1 SDWSFFFA
9 QEFEINPHEIFVLV
23 TTDRTV
29 LDFDKFEELQDGST
43 IYLLQQEDQVLPVST
58 EEPIM
63 FIPHYDTLIRS
74 GMYEYYASEGQK
86 PLPYAFA
93 ELIDNAL
100 SATAKNT
107 GMRTIELRMLFD
119 ESNGKPAVVVLDN
132 GCGMTSKQLNNWAVY
147 RLSKFTRANS
157 TLISKHEGYVRP
169 DPVPRSLNSDISY
182 FGVGGKQAVFYIGH
196 SARMISKARNSP
208 DVHELVL
215 SKEDFERKEKNREDI
230 YSGIIRKRKP
240 GDSSHVN
247 NNDER
252 FLHSLIAE
260 EYGKESFTAVV
271 ITGILPEHITFLKQD
286 FQAWTRELAH
296 IYHYY
301 IHGVNGNDMSN
312 NAANSN
318 HLSKID
324 IQVTLQEKPSRCP
337 RVMNL
342 REVDD
347 DMQTLYINA
356 AADTFEFKVSTW
368 TRHWHGGGEL
378 WIRLWVLFWFLLA
391 LPDDEDDDNE
401 SGVQHQ
407 ARGKRPIFECFWN
420 GRLIPYTRV
429 HEFDWCAWPI
439 KGANK
444 DREPLPKE
452 CYSRFSGVLFTDDR
466 FQVSTNK
473 LTFVDLELKMRNKET
488 IFTRVVN
495 RQGQRTNIQ
504 KDFTQWLKHCHENL
518 DKQVKFLGFQE
529 IITRTDQQAKKKTHP
544 WATFSAIQLDGKIY
558 KTGQLVK
565 SQRTQ
570 PIHHGTVV
578 RFLLYGNH
586 NQDVFATGGQVEVS
600 LEPKGLHEMT
610 KIIPISKLDR
620 TVSDEAIKKSIENDI
635 AKLPHILKVDWP
647 DGNLWPEN
655 AVCLA
660 GSPFGPLKIEIL
672 NKKGE
677 SMSRMPT
684 VRQIVIKLSVKLKIV
699 QHGKIISHS
708 PKYGFWFKKMENLT
722 NPGKYTLFLNT
733 TISDTDATV
742 FGDRNLPSYKLKFTI
757 KEGNAESFDMGVAS
771 STLRVGVPFDIP
783 LQLKDRYGNLTMPLP
798 NLQPVLT
805 CRWYFILQTYD
816 LKVTL
821 TGLKKDTQTLKI
833 SLLPGNPHSLHV
845 KTKEDPIIVENGNP
859 VRFNVEIHDE
869 AGNITAQPKEIVYC
883 QELPPATIDCST
895 GAGQLVTKPINL
907 KIIEGEPEKLKRRI
921 PLVFRELKVMPS
933 SRVSL
938 IKICSQDD
946 ENLVLKNNEKIEWLA
961 GGSLENLFY
970 KLYDEAGR
978 AVPPTAEIASM
989 IKVNWK
995 ADIDL
1000 KDLVQGKLPD
1010 IMVPIHVHEKRFYQ
1024 VSYQDQTKV
1033 CIPACFICRP
1043 RPDEPKKLKATLLQ
1057 NAVKL
1062 GETLSGNIREYEL
1075 DHAIITFFGICSSSV
1090 EVTGICFPSGTPGI
1104 REICFTYQGY
1114 VASVMVKVNPGD
1126 PAELKLVSGP
1136 KQPLQVLNDHGI
1148 PTPFLVQVFDMWG
1161 NPSPDKR
1168 VVVEL
1173 RSSPPALKVKGKAS
1187 FTVTSVSGPK
1197 GYYQLEFNCSLN
1209 NKPIPGPSVNFTV
1222 LPDPNKPVSLA
1233 VEYNTL
1239 ARFPAGGTFPVFF
1252 VTVVSD
1258 DGSPMTTFNP
1268 AAALMLLWEG
1278 VPTET
1283 APQPK
1288 VSDLLTDRGDFYL
1301 DKEIPER
1308 AGRYTIQFSL
1318 SISNTKVLF
1327 SDEVVA
1333 NHPVKLR
1340 PDSEPPAPVVSCS
1353 KDVANRTLV
1362 KNMTL
1367 RIMDA
1372 YGNPAGQDL
1381 GGKVVISITSLS
1393 GKSNIPLFEG
1403 KANRCEIGLTDGKV
1417 HITRLTIMENSPGDV
1432 GSVYTLLFKPEVPM
1446 VGHLACVLD
1455 DDAAR
1460 VISWHIRGDMDC
1472 VITKTTEAAQRIY
1485 KDTQGRQ
1492 QVMALDS
1499 IFVSPL
1505 NRPLPHIRN
1514 GHILFNPP
1522 GNPVYARDLLIYP
1535 HNKESCDIVFKN
1547 ILGDTIL
1554 IDDLDSGNKYRRTV
1568 VQNKIPCPT
1577 ILTRE
1582 GDRISGKGKFG
1593 GAQNKAPQ
1601 TNTSLMFGAPLPQD
1615 YHTLQEQI
1623 DLLRQYRT
1631 AVQKRD
1637 SAEKERQEHLEKM
1650 RSPQMLQNKQD
1661 MEEKKKQLEEI
1672 ERELGMFADL
1682 GIRADSKLQ
1691 SFCVSLVLL
1700 LLISN

>member
-1 SDWSFFFA
+1 FFA

-23 TTDRTV
+23 TTDRT
-29 LDFDKFEELQDGST
+29 ELQDGST

-157 TLISKHEGYVRP
+157 TLIRLGYVRP

-312 NAANSN
+312 NA
-318 HLSKID
+318 
-324 IQVTLQEKPSRCP
+324 VTLQEKPSRCP

-356 AADTFEFKVSTW
+356 AADTFEFKVNLPS
-368 TRHWHGGGEL
+368 RPKS
-378 WIRLWVLFWFLLA
+378 

-805 CRWYFILQTYD
+805 C
-816 LKVTL
+816 
-821 TGLKKDTQTLKI
+821 
-833 SLLPGNPHSLHV
+833 NPHSLHV

-907 KIIEGEPEKLKRRI
+907 KIIEGEPEKLKVKFWMPVSKRI
-921 PLVFRELKVMPS
+921 NTS
-933 SRVSL
+933 SFLVSL

-1024 VSYQDQTKV
+1024 VSYQDQSVSVSFTIV
-1033 CIPACFICRP
+1033 
-1043 RPDEPKKLKATLLQ
+1043 
-1057 NAVKL
+1057 
-1062 GETLSGNIREYEL
+1062 
-1075 DHAIITFFGICSSSV
+1075 SSSV

-1173 RSSPPALKVKGKAS
+1173 RSSPPALKVMSPFLIKTIITKN
-1187 FTVTSVSGPK
+1187 TIINKLYLTSVMSHQLLVRVMLPFCSTR

-1327 SDEVVA
+1327 SDEIPINVVA

-1432 GSVYTLLFKPEVPM
+1432 GSVYTLLFKPEVPMVPKPLAPFGLTFHFYNDIDRLLNDKTIQADEILKIPRRVCSIRDNFRGQQDVLGM